1 MFFFGDPT
9 TSETKFSG
17 SLWTININMMSLGLK
32 LLILVM
38 VIPSLIGNPYN
49 YSHINR
55 YYWVDFPIPTIGK
68 PWEFRPDGIYLPQPG
83 RSCFS
88 FLLVQSASFN
98 LSRNSALRPTTGC
111 NEDGQQAYL
120 RSRVIFAGKDVWRKV
135 KHIFCL
141 VVEPTHPKKIDRQN
155 GNLPQIGAKI
165 KDVWN
170 HHLVFLHSNV
180 LLVLS
185 I

>member
-1 MFFFGDPT
+1 
-9 TSETKFSG
+9 
-17 SLWTININMMSLGLK
+17 
-32 LLILVM
+32 M
-38 VIPSLIGNPYN
+38 VIPPLIGNPYN

-68 PWEFRPDGIYLPQPG
+68 NHGSLDPGTYIPQPG

-88 FLLVQSASFN
+88 FLLVFQSASFN
-98 LSRNSALRPTTGC
+98 LSRNLALRPTTGC

-120 RSRVIFAGKDVWRKV
+120 RSRVIFAGKDAWRKV

-141 VVEPTHPKKIDRQN
+141 VVEPTHLKKNDRQN

-165 KDVWN
+165 K
-170 HHLVFLHSNV
+170 NV
-180 LLVLS
+180 
-185 I
+185 

>member
-1 MFFFGDPT
+1 MLRMFVCLCFFLGIQLYLRNQVVWKPMNYKYVPIYVT
-9 TSETKFSG
+9 G
-17 SLWTININMMSLGLK
+17 SK

-38 VIPSLIGNPYN
+38 VIPPLIGNPYN
-49 YSHINR
+49 HSYINR

-68 PWEFRPDGIYLPQPG
+68 LWEFRPDGIYLPQPG
-83 RSCFS
+83 RSCLS
-88 FLLVQSASFN
+88 FLFVFQSASFN
-98 LSRNSALRPTTGC
+98 LSRNLALRPTTGC

-141 VVEPTHPKKIDRQN
+141 VVEPTHLKKNDRQN

-165 KDVWN
+165 N
-170 HHLVFLHSNV
+170 NV
-180 LLVLS
+180 
-185 I
+185 